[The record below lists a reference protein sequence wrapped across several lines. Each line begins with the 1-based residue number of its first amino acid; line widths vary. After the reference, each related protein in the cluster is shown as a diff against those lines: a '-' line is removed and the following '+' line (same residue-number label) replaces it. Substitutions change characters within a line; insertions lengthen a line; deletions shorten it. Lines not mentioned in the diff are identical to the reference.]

1 MTDILEIFT
10 VAADPESG
18 EWAGEPE
25 PTGRTVS
32 AKEWA
37 QMQDT
42 DTEHYDTYVY
52 DLETQAERAMIVR
65 WISE

>member
-18 EWAGEPE
+18 EWAGKPE
-25 PTGRTVS
+25 PTGQTVS

-37 QMQDT
+37 QKEDT
-42 DTEHYDTYVY
+42 DAEHHDTYVY
-52 DLETQAERAMIVR
+52 DLGTQAERALIVR
-65 WISE
+65 WISA